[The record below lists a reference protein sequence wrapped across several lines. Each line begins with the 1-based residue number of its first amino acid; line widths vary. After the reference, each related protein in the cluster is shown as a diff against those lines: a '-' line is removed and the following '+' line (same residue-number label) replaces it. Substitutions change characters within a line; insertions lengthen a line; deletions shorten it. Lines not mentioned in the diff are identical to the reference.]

1 MNVNKDL
8 MDITILNEGFELSQL
23 WALREAILKIKHGLD
38 GLKTKALSRS
48 QLDEARKLESE
59 LFYVNRNIEIVET
72 VMVGK
77 EIDIFQVTEFSDICL
92 N

>member
-23 WALREAILKIKHGLD
+23 WSLRETILKIKHGLD
-38 GLKTKALSRS
+38 VLKTKALSRS
-48 QLDEARKLESE
+48 QIDEARKLESE

-72 VMVGK
+72 VMAGK
-77 EIDIFQVTEFSDICL
+77 ELDIFQVTEFSDICL